1 MTFDDLRHVESLARI
16 AGNLDPEPPVSRPSL
31 WGPASWW
38 RMGLVAFAALIATYA
53 LWQTFS

>member
-16 AGNLDPEPPVSRPSL
+16 ADQFDHETPPTRPSL

-38 RMGLVAFAALIATYA
+38 RMGLVVFAALIATFA